1 MMFLRIEPLRDSL
14 LNSPW
19 LVAGLRMALA
29 ALDTVE
35 RMVTNLRTALEPVC
49 PPGKGI
55 DPSDGMSGVKDRRWL
70 H

>member
-1 MMFLRIEPLRDSL
+1 
-14 LNSPW
+14 
-19 LVAGLRMALA
+19 MALA